1 MFYAFGTLNPAIP
14 QVFSELDNFM
24 LLRLYMVA
32 FIQVMESTIAVRD
45 PYTVGHQQ
53 RATQVACLIA
63 AEMDLPKQS
72 IEDLNVAGRL
82 HDLGKIG
89 VPGEILSKTGKL
101 TDAEFSVVKSHPQV
115 GCEILKPL
123 KLPQQIAQIILQHHE
138 RLDGS
143 GYPQG
148 LKGSEILMEARILAI
163 ADVVDSICS
172 HRPYRP
178 SMGLDRALEEIVQF
192 RGTLYDVEA
201 VNAYIR
207 VFAKAGDRPRL
218 ENIIQDKWGISYE
231 GFI

>member
-1 MFYAFGTLNPAIP
+1 MLYASGTPDPAIP
-14 QVFSELDNFM
+14 QVFPELDNVKH
-24 LLRLYMVA
+24 LRVYMVA
-32 FIQVMESTIAVRD
+32 IIQVLESTIAVRD
-45 PYTVGHQQ
+45 PYTAGHQQ
-53 RATQVACLIA
+53 RATQLACLMA
-63 AEMDLPKQS
+63 AEMDLPNPS

-101 TDAEFSVVKSHPQV
+101 TGAEFSLVKSHPQL

-123 KLPQQIAQIILQHHE
+123 KLPQQITQIILQHHE

-148 LKGSEILMEARILAI
+148 LKGSEILLEARILAV

-172 HRPYRP
+172 HHPYRP
-178 SMGLDRALEEIVQF
+178 SQGLDHALEEIVQF
-192 RGTLYDVEA
+192 KGTLYDVEV

-207 VFAKAGDRPRL
+207 VFKKAGGDHPY
-218 ENIIQDKWGISYE
+218 Q
-231 GFI
+231 